1 MIHLVTSTSAL
12 HDAIDWISRDDL
24 VVIAGSALNG
34 LHTLEAIPCRTVV
47 FEEDK
52 ALFPNAN
59 IDAISQAQWIDLLEA
74 SPCRT
79 WS

>member
-1 MIHLVTSTSAL
+1 MIHLVTSKSAL
-12 HDAIDWISRDDL
+12 HDVIDWLSEDDL
-24 VVIAGSALNG
+24 VVVAGSALNA
-34 LHTLEAIPCRTVV
+34 LHTLETFPYRTVV
-47 FEEDK
+47 FEDDK
-52 ALFPNAN
+52 VLFSNAN

>member
-1 MIHLVTSTSAL
+1 MIHLVTSTLAL
-12 HDAIDWISRDDL
+12 HDAIDWLSEDDL
-24 VVIAGSALNG
+24 VVVAGSALNG
-34 LHTLEAIPCRTVV
+34 LHTLEAFPCRAVV
-47 FEEDK
+47 FEDDK

-59 IDAISQAQWIDLLEA
+59 IGAISQVQWIDLLEA

>member
-1 MIHLVTSTSAL
+1 
-12 HDAIDWISRDDL
+12 
-24 VVIAGSALNG
+24 VITGSALNG
-34 LHTLEAIPCRTVV
+34 LHTLKAIPCRTVV

-59 IDAISQAQWIDLLEA
+59 IDAISQAQWIDILEA

>member
-1 MIHLVTSTSAL
+1 MIHLVTSKPAL
-12 HDAIDWISRDDL
+12 HDAIDWLSEDDL
-24 VVIAGSALNG
+24 MVIAGSALNA
-34 LHTLEAIPCRTVV
+34 LHTLKPIPCRAVV
-47 FEEDK
+47 FEDDK

>member
-12 HDAIDWISRDDL
+12 RDAIDWLSEDDL
-24 VVIAGSALNG
+24 VVVAGSALNG
-34 LHTLEAIPCRTVV
+34 LHTLEAIPCRAVV
-47 FEEDK
+47 FEDDK

>member
-1 MIHLVTSTSAL
+1 MIHLVTSTPAL
-12 HDAIDWISRDDL
+12 HDAIDWLSEDDL
-24 VVIAGSALNG
+24 MVIAGRALNA
-34 LHTLEAIPCRTVV
+34 LHTLKPIPCRAVV
-47 FEEDK
+47 FEDDK

>member
-1 MIHLVTSTSAL
+1 
-12 HDAIDWISRDDL
+12 

>member
-12 HDAIDWISRDDL
+12 HDAIDWISDDDL
-24 VVIAGSALNG
+24 VVIAGSALNE

-59 IDAISQAQWIDLLEA
+59 IDAISKAQWIDLLEA

>member
-12 HDAIDWISRDDL
+12 HDAIDWLSEDDL

-34 LHTLEAIPCRTVV
+34 LHTLETIPCRTVV
-47 FEEDK
+47 FEDDRV
-52 ALFPNAN
+52 LFSTAN